1 MARLGGRVIDELG
14 DPVRNARVSL
24 WMEDHRGGLSRIA
37 RAGMESTDDQGTYE
51 FAAMGPGNYFV
62 SVAAKPWYAVHPA
75 SAVPEGGSHSASGVA
90 RALDVAYPT
99 TYFNGAT
106 DADGATPIHV
116 AGGDRVQADLHL
128 SPVPSLHVLVHVP
141 TEGQQGVGFS
151 FPMFQKQVFD
161 SVEPVDMEGGRLTS
175 PGVYELMG
183 VPAGKYTMQLHGGN
197 TGRPRQSGEVDIQK
211 DGQEVDTSASEPA
224 GSVKLSVKM
233 PRNESIPKEM
243 FLALR
248 DAKQRIVVNTQVDAA
263 GQGSFEDVAAG
274 TYTILVSADSKRYSI
289 VRMDSQG
296 VAVAGHELHVTAG
309 ASVELTVYLAEGV
322 VNVYGFAKRGGKP
335 MAGIMIALIPKDPE
349 SHLDMFRR
357 DQSDSDGSFVLPG
370 VIPGSYTLVA
380 IEDAWGFPWL
390 QPGALARYIKH
401 GQDLTIGEL
410 MEGSVHLPEPVE
422 VQAR

>member
-1 MARLGGRVIDELG
+1 
-14 DPVRNARVSL
+14 
-24 WMEDHRGGLSRIA
+24 
-37 RAGMESTDDQGTYE
+37 
-51 FAAMGPGNYFV
+51 
-62 SVAAKPWYAVHPA
+62 
-75 SAVPEGGSHSASGVA
+75 
-90 RALDVAYPT
+90 
-99 TYFNGAT
+99 
-106 DADGATPIHV
+106 
-116 AGGDRVQADLHL
+116 
-128 SPVPSLHVLVHVP
+128 
-141 TEGQQGVGFS
+141 
-151 FPMFQKQVFD
+151 
-161 SVEPVDMEGGRLTS
+161 VDMEGGQLAS

-224 GSVKLSVKM
+224 ASVKLSVKM
-233 PRNESIPKEM
+233 PRDEPIPKEM

-248 DAKQRIVVNTQVDAA
+248 DAKQRIVVNTPVDAA

-274 TYTILVSADSKRYSI
+274 TYTVLVNANNKRYSI

-296 VAVAGHELHVTAG
+296 AVAGHELHVTAG
-309 ASVELTVYLAEGV
+309 ASVELTVYVAEGV

-380 IEDAWGFPWL
+380 VEDAWGFPWL

-410 MEGSVHLPEPVE
+410 MKGSVHLPEPVE
-422 VQAR
+422 VQPR